1 MAESRAHLIA
11 SNRIAKKYGVEYN
24 KGKGVDVRS
33 KRATVEVE
41 TAGTVAE
48 APTQLKGHKGPV
60 YIAGAN
66 QETIDKAL
74 EVTKGTTIGVMD
86 SHGKVIKSSTRKR

>member
-24 KGKGVDVRS
+24 NGKGVDVRS

-48 APTQLKGHKGPV
+48 VDAAS
-60 YIAGAN
+60 AG
-66 QETIDKAL
+66 
-74 EVTKGTTIGVMD
+74 
-86 SHGKVIKSSTRKR
+86 